1 MLQVVGQYN
10 LGQKHRLEAILISKD
25 GRVVICSQSSFFV
38 EHEESTI
45 PLVAFNTKT
54 NEHKNLDP
62 IENEQLCLDSGAA
75 ITEEGKYVLVHLK
88 NEIKTPLWD
97 TESGHILHILDDAN
111 QRGMVAI
118 SSKSMRAVTGQSA
131 EENGLKI
138 WDVQSGKLLYNFVGE
153 EISKIYLI
161 RDGTIAIT
169 TDSKAYQPTSFE
181 AWDLM
186 KGKKLATF
194 TVDTNPSWVFQLGDN
209 IAYTIPASVSVI
221 VLGLHIPW
229 IQQEAKLRPSSYGA
243 HKELSE
249 FKGMMDPC
257 DPNDV
262 DKDKD
267 DDDSNIMQ

>member
-1 MLQVVGQYN
+1 M
-10 LGQKHRLEAILISKD
+10 
-25 GRVVICSQSSFFV
+25 VICSQASFFV
-38 EHEESTI
+38 EQEESTV

-54 NEHKNLDP
+54 HEHKNLDP
-62 IENEQLCLDSGAA
+62 VEDEQLSLDLGAA
-75 ITEEGKYVLVHLK
+75 ITEDGKYVLVQLK
-88 NEIKTPLWD
+88 NEIKTALWD
-97 TESGHILHILDDAN
+97 TESGHILHLLDDAN

-131 EENGLKI
+131 EESGLKI
-138 WDVQSGKLLYNFVGE
+138 WDVQSGKLLYNFVGD
-153 EISKIYLI
+153 EITKIYLI

-169 TDSKAYQPTSFE
+169 TDSKAYQPTCFE
-181 AWDLM
+181 AYDLM

-194 TVDTNPSWVFQLGDN
+194 TVDTNPSWICQLGDN
-209 IAYTIPASVSVI
+209 IVYTMPASVSVI
-221 VLGLHIPW
+221 TLGLRIPW
-229 IQQEAKLRPSSYGA
+229 IQQGAKLVPSSYGA

-262 DKDKD
+262 DEDKD